1 MDKVSSVIGSVL
13 RRRGLRDH
21 AEGALVVHR
30 CDAWMSE
37 HMPHVREFVVVRSF
51 KDGILLLACSNSV
64 AAQECTGASDSLL
77 KDLRANCPFATIKS
91 VRVDRS

>member
-30 CDAWMSE
+30 CEAWMSE

>member
-30 CDAWMSE
+30 SDAWMSVN
-37 HMPHVREFVVVRSF
+37 MAHVREFVVVRSF
-51 KDGILLLACSNSV
+51 KDGVLLLACSNSV
-64 AAQECTGASDSLL
+64 AAQECTGAIDSLL
-77 KDLRANCPFATIKS
+77 KDLRADCPFASIKS
-91 VRVDRS
+91 IRVDRS